1 MLTLLVLTALVGG
14 VAADGV
20 DGYLLAAKEFANEVV
35 VSGRDLTIKYTLHN
49 VGDSA
54 IVDVTLADEEIAA
67 GSYEVVSGLT
77 TVKFASIA
85 PGASVSHSLVV
96 RPQLTPDMKHSFSG
110 AKVTYKASAT
120 ASRVQVATTSAP
132 GLVTV
137 ESYESFARKTS
148 PHYAEWAT
156 FLMLCVVP
164 LGIPY
169 YQFTTSRA
177 KYPTA

>member
-1 MLTLLVLTALVGG
+1 MLQLTLLVLTALVGG

-49 VGDSA
+49 VGDSYVTSAPLMSPKSFDCCIDLSFFFCARCSA

-85 PGASVSHSLVV
+85 PGASVSH
-96 RPQLTPDMKHSFSG
+96 R
-110 AKVTYKASAT
+110 
-120 ASRVQVATTSAP
+120 
-132 GLVTV
+132 
-137 ESYESFARKTS
+137 
-148 PHYAEWAT
+148 
-156 FLMLCVVP
+156 
-164 LGIPY
+164 
-169 YQFTTSRA
+169 
-177 KYPTA
+177 